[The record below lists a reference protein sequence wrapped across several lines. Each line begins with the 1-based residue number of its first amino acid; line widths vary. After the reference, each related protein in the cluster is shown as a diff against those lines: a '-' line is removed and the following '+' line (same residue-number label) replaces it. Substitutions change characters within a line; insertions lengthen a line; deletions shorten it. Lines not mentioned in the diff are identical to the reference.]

1 MSDEFCIL
9 FWTSGYVTPHLDFSY
24 SILHATRLVCSH
36 FRYQYRY
43 QCQIVRQSIGILQV
57 NIYTH
62 LLPVTMNEPIAD
74 PIEKDSLQQRQQMWN
89 VARQKPMIRKI
100 SPPPN
105 RPCVA
110 LNQSISYNHQSS
122 TFRAVIIKRSLFKNY

>member
-1 MSDEFCIL
+1 M
-9 FWTSGYVTPHLDFSY
+9 
-24 SILHATRLVCSH
+24 
-36 FRYQYRY
+36 
-43 QCQIVRQSIGILQV
+43 
-57 NIYTH
+57 H

-122 TFRAVIIKRSLFKNY
+122 TFTAVNKTSHYKNHCLKTTEII